1 MSDSVGA
8 FCPQLLSLGKEMGL
22 TPKKVRGV
30 SQCAFQ
36 VVIMGA
42 AVTLW
47 VGYYPGFAGKAHPL
61 HVWQA
66 SLSTE
71 PNAAR
76 FGLTAE
82 GVREFLSSSLFKDP
96 VPVARKATDL
106 KALREG

>member
-1 MSDSVGA
+1 MSDSERA
-8 FCPQLLSLGKEMGL
+8 FCPQIQSLAKDLGL
-22 TPKKVRGV
+22 TPVKVRGD
-30 SQCAFQ
+30 SQCAFE
-36 VVIMGA
+36 VTIKGV

-82 GVREFLSSSLFKDP
+82 GVREFLKSSLFKDP

-106 KALREG
+106 KALPG

>member
-8 FCPQLLSLGKEMGL
+8 FCPQLLSLAKEFGL
-22 TPKKVRGV
+22 TPLKVRGV
-30 SQCAFQ
+30 SQCAFE
-36 VVIMGA
+36 VTIKGV

-47 VGYYPGFAGKAHPL
+47 VGFYPGFAGKAHPL

-71 PNAAR
+71 ADAVR

-82 GVREFLSSSLFKDP
+82 GIGEFLKSSLFKDP
-96 VPVARKATDL
+96 VPVARKAKDL
-106 KALREG
+106 KSLLG